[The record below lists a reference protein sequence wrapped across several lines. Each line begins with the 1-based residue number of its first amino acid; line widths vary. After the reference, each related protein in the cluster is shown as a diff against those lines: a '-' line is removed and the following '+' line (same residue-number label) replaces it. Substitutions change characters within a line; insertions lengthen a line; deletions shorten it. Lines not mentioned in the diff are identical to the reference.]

1 MSYRNAL
8 IVTIALLFSLPAC
21 AKDSNTIPA
30 LSDLWLSKSIGVWEK
45 GKKYGYFKV
54 LVYRTGLE
62 HARDKVKVLITQ
74 ADTKNNRQKIKHEQW
89 LDSPGYKG
97 YVEGVSLKILNPD
110 KLILGIDIEMKGMD
124 GVVMKEVYIIDSK
137 GKVKQVV
144 NVKYKDIY

>member
-21 AKDSNTIPA
+21 AKDSNTTPA
-30 LSDLWLSKSIGVWEK
+30 LSDLWLSKSIGVWEN

-54 LVYRTGLE
+54 LVYRSGLE
-62 HARDKVKVLITQ
+62 HAGDKIRVMITQ
-74 ADTKNNRQKIKHEQW
+74 ADTNNNRQKIKHERW

-97 YVEGVSLKILNPD
+97 FVEGISLKIIKPD
-110 KLILGIDIEMKGMD
+110 KLILGLDIEMKGME

-137 GKVKQVV
+137 GKVKKLVDA
-144 NVKYKDIY
+144 KYKDMY